1 MKWFLI
7 AVLAAIP
14 LILALISLIPGVQ
27 DEDEV
32 IRDWC
37 EVCPRWSEC
46 NGVDE
51 ECPWRCE

>member
-14 LILALISLIPGVQ
+14 LILALISLIPGAQ
-27 DEDEV
+27 DDDEV

-51 ECPWRCE
+51 ECPWRCA

>member
-14 LILALISLIPGVQ
+14 LILALISLIPGAQ
-27 DEDEV
+27 DKDEV